1 MSSVYPRHAQDVEVP
16 WMRESIRRL
25 VDRGATVRVLAPSW
39 KGLASHEIDGV
50 RIHRF
55 RYAPAAFEILTHD
68 EGAPSKLASRP
79 WMQLLAIPYM
89 IVGALLCFWLC
100 LRKRPDVIHAHWP
113 FPHGLMAIPTQKL
126 LGIPLVLNFHGAELL
141 LIRKHAWVAHVLR
154 FVIRNA
160 NAVLANSSF
169 TAAKIKALHPC
180 SVTLSP
186 YGTTLAS
193 NPYGTTLASSP
204 YGTTPFGHSE
214 IAYVPKST
222 FVVLFVGRHIERKGL
237 RYLIDAA
244 TELDPQKFQ
253 IRIVGHGDLTDSLQT
268 YAREKAPLQVV
279 FTGKLTKE
287 QLEHEYRSASCFVL
301 PAIVDSKGDTEG
313 LGVVLIEAAELGLP
327 LVASDVGGIPDVV
340 ENGVSGL
347 LVPEKNSKALA
358 QAFQKLATDP
368 TFAQSLVQG
377 AIQKIDQQF
386 TWTGIVARQLELY
399 EGLRSRRS

>member
-1 MSSVYPRHAQDVEVP
+1 
-16 WMRESIRRL
+16 MRESIRRL

-193 NPYGTTLASSP
+193 NPYGTTLAGSP

>member
-193 NPYGTTLASSP
+193 NPYGTTLAGSP
-204 YGTTPFGHSE
+204 YGTTPSCHSE

>member
-1 MSSVYPRHAQDVEVP
+1 
-16 WMRESIRRL
+16 MRESIRRL

-193 NPYGTTLASSP
+193 NPYGTTLARNPYGTTLAGSP
-204 YGTTPFGHSE
+204 YGTTPSCHSE

>member
-1 MSSVYPRHAQDVEVP
+1 
-16 WMRESIRRL
+16 MRESIRRL